1 MSNLIYD
8 NVQDNFIDPEIFTQK
23 LQTLSEQLPSILDD
37 FKKYYVFYNKNP
49 EYDEYKSHFDIV
61 KNNLNAINSQIFTL
75 SNDVQTNIDSINEI
89 LLNLNNSIGQLKT
102 ENGKTIQKLRG
113 VKEKYNAANE
123 MISNYKNMYE
133 YNYLRNWGLLLSIF
147 IAGFSISVIYKNK
160 INS

>member
-61 KNNLNAINSQIFTL
+61 KNNLNAINSQMFTL
-75 SNDVQTNIDSINEI
+75 
-89 LLNLNNSIGQLKT
+89 
-102 ENGKTIQKLRG
+102 
-113 VKEKYNAANE
+113 
-123 MISNYKNMYE
+123 
-133 YNYLRNWGLLLSIF
+133 
-147 IAGFSISVIYKNK
+147 
-160 INS
+160 

>member
-89 LLNLNNSIGQLKT
+89 LLNRTESEWKSEVYSWESLINLSAAKIGF
-102 ENGKTIQKLRG
+102 N
-113 VKEKYNAANE
+113 
-123 MISNYKNMYE
+123 ISYWSFDDTLHKKDY
-133 YNYLRNWGLLLSIF
+133 
-147 IAGFSISVIYKNK
+147 ISDDTDN
-160 INS
+160 